1 MHSTAPVLLAMDPR
15 WMLPIF
21 SVALLVGVWLITWV
35 ILNRLRLKD
44 QIELEHKE
52 AERLKQIDQLK
63 NDFFANVTH
72 ELRTPLTLIQG
83 HLEHLGAQMTD
94 EKQREQVHI
103 AQRNAAQLE
112 RLVNQ
117 LLDIARIEGKRM
129 SLDLRHGDLVQKVIE
144 VGRPFRSL
152 ANKKGI
158 EFRKVM
164 SVPSLY
170 ADFDPE
176 KVDIIV
182 SNLLSNAFK
191 YTDKGTVTLYVDQT
205 RFDGRDHA
213 RITVTDTGIGIPVD
227 EVPQVFE
234 RYFQGG
240 AVRQRQTAGMGVG
253 LALVKEYV
261 NMLNGDISLRSQL
274 SEGTEVTVLLPIV
287 QRIHEHGEPISLPEW
302 NLEASPARP
311 TENTDPEHNDD
322 NRPLVLVVEDNV
334 EIRDFIRL
342 MLGEQY
348 EVIEAADGHTGLTKA
363 FETVPDA
370 VICDIMMPGLDGL
383 EVTRTLKTDD
393 RTSHVPI
400 IILTAKVGT
409 DSRIEGLT
417 AGADAYITKPFSTKE
432 LTITI
437 ENLLE
442 SRKHLRTRYSR
453 SVLSDAVKVD
463 EPSMDDRFLQ
473 RVRDSVHRHLADED
487 FDMETLAR
495 EVGLS
500 RAQLHRKLTA
510 LTGRSATRFVRAYRM
525 EHAHAMLKANVGN
538 ISEVAYRVGYPN
550 AAYFTR
556 CFTEDF
562 GYAPSKL
569 KAEHQHR
576 GLA

>member
-1 MHSTAPVLLAMDPR
+1 MCISEPVLLAMDPR
-15 WMLPIF
+15 WVLPIF

-35 ILNRLRLKD
+35 ILYRLRLKD

-83 HLEHLGAQMTD
+83 HLEYLEAQMTD
-94 EKQREQVHI
+94 EKQREQVNI
-103 AQRNAAQLE
+103 AQRSAVQLE

-176 KVDIIV
+176 KLDIIL

-191 YTDKGTVTLYVDQT
+191 YTDSGTVTLYVDQT
-205 RFDGRDHA
+205 RADGRDHA
-213 RITVTDTGIGIPVD
+213 RITVTDTGIGIPAH
-227 EVPQVFE
+227 EVPHVFE

-261 NMLNGDISLRSQL
+261 KMLNGDISIRSEL
-274 SEGTEVTVLLPIV
+274 DKGTEVTVLLPIV
-287 QRIHEHGEPISLPEW
+287 QRIYQQGQMVSLPEW
-302 NLEASPARP
+302 SPEAEP
-311 TENTDPEHNDD
+311 TRQTESADPEQADD
-322 NRPLVLVVEDNV
+322 NRPVVLVVEDNV

-348 EVIEAADGHTGLTKA
+348 EVLEAADGQAGLAKA
-363 FETVPDA
+363 LDTVPDA
-370 VICDIMMPGLDGL
+370 VICDIMMPGIDGL
-383 EVTRTLKTDD
+383 ELTRTLKADD

-400 IILTAKVGT
+400 IILTAKMGT
-409 DSRIEGLT
+409 ESRIEGLT
-417 AGADAYITKPFSTKE
+417 AGADAYITKPFSTQE
-432 LTITI
+432 LNITLD
-437 ENLLE
+437 NLLD
-442 SRKHLRTRYSR
+442 SRKQLRTRYSR
-453 SVLSDAVKVD
+453 SVLPDAVKVD

-473 RVRDSVHRHLADED
+473 RVCDCVHRHLADED

-562 GYAPSKL
+562 GYSPSKL
-569 KAEHQHR
+569 RTEHQHR
-576 GLA
+576 N